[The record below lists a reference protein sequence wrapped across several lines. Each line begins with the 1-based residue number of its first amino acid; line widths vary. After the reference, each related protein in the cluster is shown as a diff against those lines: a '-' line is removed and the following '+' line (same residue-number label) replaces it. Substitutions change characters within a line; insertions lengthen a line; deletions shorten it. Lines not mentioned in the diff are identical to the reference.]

1 LEIQIVSSPIKNLVK
16 RIAKRNRPLRIWV
29 NEVAGVG
36 VVPFPVVID
45 KPKGSRVLVLSPHPD
60 DDVLGCGGTLYKH
73 RLAGN
78 EVTVVYLTDGRKGS
92 PGPTDEDSLVVE
104 RRKEAEAA
112 AKVIGI
118 KKLVFLDNRDTKL
131 KRSTETVRQMSE
143 LLEETQPDIVY
154 LPFFLDNHKDHL
166 AANEIFVASCE
177 AGGYR
182 SQCYAYE
189 VWTAIVPNC
198 LVDISECFAAKLEA
212 IRQHKTQANLDFVAK
227 IGGLNAYRS
236 MAAPDTKYAEAFYT
250 CAAKDYVRLFR
261 LNS

>member
-1 LEIQIVSSPIKNLVK
+1 MASSLIKRLVK
-16 RIAKRNRPLRIWV
+16 KIVKRSQPLRILV

-45 KPKGSRVLVLSPHPD
+45 KPKGPRVLVLSPHPD
-60 DDVLGCGGTLYKH
+60 DDVIGCGGTLYKH
-73 RLAGN
+73 CRAGD
-78 EVTVVYLTDGRKGS
+78 EVTVVYLTDGRKGHAD
-92 PGPTDEDSLVVE
+92 PTDEDSLVVE

-118 KKLVFLDNRDTKL
+118 KNLVFLDNRDTKL
-131 KRSTETVRQMSE
+131 KRSTETVEQMSK
-143 LLEETQPDIVY
+143 LLEETRPDIVY

-177 AGGYR
+177 SGNYR
-182 SQCYAYE
+182 LQCYAYE
-189 VWTAIVPNC
+189 AWTAIVPNC
-198 LVDISECFAAKLEA
+198 VVDISECIAPKLEA
-212 IRQHKTQANLDFVAK
+212 IKQHKTQANLDFVAK
-227 IGGLNAYRS
+227 VGGLNAYRS

-261 LNS
+261 LNT